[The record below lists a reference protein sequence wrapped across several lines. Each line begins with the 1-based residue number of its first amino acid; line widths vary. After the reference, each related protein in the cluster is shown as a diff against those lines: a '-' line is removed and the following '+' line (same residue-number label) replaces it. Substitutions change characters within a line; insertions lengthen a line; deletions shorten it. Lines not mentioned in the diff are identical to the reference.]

1 MARLLY
7 FARLREALG
16 SDGEDI
22 QAGDIDTVAA
32 LKASLA
38 ARGGVWQAEFAD
50 NPRLLAS
57 VNQDM
62 AGADTA
68 IADGDEVGFFPPVTG
83 G

>member
-1 MARLLY
+1 MIRVLY

-16 SDGEDI
+16 ADGEQLAADI
-22 QAGDIDTVAA
+22 GNVGE
-32 LKASLA
+32 LKAALA
-38 ARGGVWQAEFAD
+38 ARGGVWRSEFAE

-62 AGADTA
+62 ADDATPV
-68 IADGDEVGFFPPVTG
+68 ADGDEVGFFPPVTG